1 MKRVS
6 SFLKMRVLGAIESA
20 PGDTIISRIHQVSEQ
35 PFLDEDGQ
43 RFQFTW
49 RTIQTWYSRY
59 KKDGTTSVLSKVRS
73 DKGGTRKIEP
83 EQLLE
88 AIEQVRG
95 SFHGPLNVTAVY
107 RACIEK
113 GLLQRERVAPNTFR
127 RIVKAH
133 ELLKPDTETEN
144 KRRLAFSKAH
154 VNQLW
159 QADTMFGPYVQHGA
173 GKVQSKLIAFI
184 DDASRICCHGEFFPA
199 ENTDNLLKAF
209 RTALYKRGLVESIY
223 VDNGSPYASLEIS
236 QVCERIGCILCH
248 TPVRDGA
255 AKGKIERF
263 FRTVR
268 MSFLTRNLDLS
279 SIEALNR
286 AFTSW
291 VEDEYHQNEHSSL
304 GMRPIDR
311 FGLDLPRVR
320 FLPPGDVND
329 ELFFVEQDRTVLADN
344 TFSLKNT
351 RYEAPRDLRSRKVQ
365 IRFDRLNFDR
375 AIVYYKGERMGEAR
389 PVDFVANDRKPSK
402 RSTTPGSSNSGA
414 EL

>member
-6 SFLKMRVLGAIESA
+6 SYLKMRVLGAIESA
-20 PGDTIISRIHQVSEQ
+20 PAVTIVGRIRQVSEQ
-35 PFLDEDGQ
+35 VFLDEDGR

-59 KKDGTTSVLSKVRS
+59 KKDGTTTVIGKPRS
-73 DKGGTRKIEP
+73 DKGQTRKTTP
-83 EQLLE
+83 EELHE

-95 SFHGPLNVTAVY
+95 CFRGRHNVTAIY
-107 RACIEK
+107 RVCIEK
-113 GLLQRERVAPNTFR
+113 GLLERERVAPNTFR

-133 ELLKPDTETEN
+133 ELLKPDADTEN
-144 KRRLAFSKAH
+144 KRRLAFAKAH
-154 VNQLW
+154 ANELW

-184 DDASRICCHGEFFPA
+184 DDASRVCCHGEFFLA
-199 ENTDNLLKAF
+199 ENTETLLKAF
-209 RTALYKRGLVESIY
+209 KSALYKRGLVESLY
-223 VDNGSPYASLEIS
+223 VDNGSIYSSQEIS
-236 QVCERIGCILCH
+236 QVCQRIGCILCH

-268 MSFLTRNLDLS
+268 MSFLSRQLDLS
-279 SIEALNR
+279 SIDALNR
-286 AFTSW
+286 AFTAW

-311 FGLDLPRVR
+311 FGLDLSRIR
-320 FLPPGDVND
+320 FLPPSDVNE
-329 ELFFVEQDRTVLADN
+329 ELFFVEQHRTVLADN

-351 RYEAPRDLRSRKVQ
+351 RFEAPRDVRNRKVQ
-365 IRFDRLNFDR
+365 IRFDRLKFER

-389 PVDFVANDRKPSK
+389 PVDFVANDRKPSQK
-402 RSTTPGSSNSGA
+402 PVVAQQSGEA
-414 EL
+414 ES